1 MVKIHQGSLDSHQQ
15 CEAWGGSHSDT
26 APEERLEWPSGGI
39 QGPAPIEKDKIGI
52 DLDDPVGLGRQ
63 QGDQIQSRAPRGEES
78 ANLHPCDYV
87 VEGVRN
93 READGRGRKI
103 PALGRRME
111 KDERSVPEG
120 QGELSV
126 HISRG

>member
-26 APEERLEWPSGGI
+26 APEERLEWPSGGV
-39 QGPAPIEKDKIGI
+39 QGLAPIEKGKIGI
-52 DLDDPVGLGRQ
+52 DLDDPVRLGRQ
-63 QGDQIQSRAPRGEES
+63 QGDQIQSRAPGWEK
-78 ANLHPCDYV
+78 ATNLHPCNHI
-87 VEGVRN
+87 VEGMRN
-93 READGRGRKI
+93 CETHGRDREK
-103 PALGRRME
+103 PAICRRME
-111 KDERSVPEG
+111 KDERSMPEG